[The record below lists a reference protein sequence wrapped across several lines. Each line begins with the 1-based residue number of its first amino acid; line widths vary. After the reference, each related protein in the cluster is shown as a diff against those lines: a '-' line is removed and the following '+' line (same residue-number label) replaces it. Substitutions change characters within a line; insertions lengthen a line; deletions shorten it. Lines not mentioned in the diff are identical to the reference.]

1 MSICFVDRTSWEK
14 EASNHQ
20 LAWCYY
26 FTCPL
31 IYQQFSMRL
40 HTPHSALVSSI
51 GPSHFTNYTCS
62 DYSSA
67 GNSAVWDCM
76 KCFEVFVTRLW
87 VLCFNSWQGKT
98 QCWTQTTLFL
108 AVPGIVANFSCLLF
122 LLCNSYFRELVWS
135 QMIQQRTLATE
146 KTGFGTQGD
155 KGMSKQVW
163 FSYTHWPGTLVTL
176 HHFFFLQERAPCHG
190 LSTLRY
196 CGVCMWRNSSNS

>member
-1 MSICFVDRTSWEK
+1 
-14 EASNHQ
+14 
-20 LAWCYY
+20 
-26 FTCPL
+26 
-31 IYQQFSMRL
+31 MRL
-40 HTPHSALVSSI
+40 HTPHSALVSPI

-108 AVPGIVANFSCLLF
+108 AVPGIAANFSCLLF
-122 LLCNSYFRELVWS
+122 SPLCSYSSSLSLLLLLQLLQGACLISNDTTEDTCHGEDRLWYTRGCLSKYGFL
-135 QMIQQRTLATE
+135 TLI
-146 KTGFGTQGD
+146 GLGL
-155 KGMSKQVW
+155 
-163 FSYTHWPGTLVTL
+163 YII
-176 HHFFFLQERAPCHG
+176 FFLQERSPCHG